1 MLCVTKTENSLPDVA
16 ELYRA
21 MKAEMTPTEWRTFEA
36 TLGMF
41 LAEGVAKQLKAVGSC
56 STSTVSRL
64 LAQLSTQKLEIARIR
79 FQSEALRK
87 EYNRLRGKKPWL
99 VIRVDLTSIEK
110 TGKALPYT
118 RTYNKVFGIH
128 LVVIHVS
135 IGKLSFP
142 MGHAI
147 YDPAGDETP
156 LQLAMKLIQRF
167 HPYLWGDMPQFLV
180 MDSGFYSAD
189 AVDLL
194 RWWGFEHVSVGGRS
208 NLRLADGRQLK
219 DAKRGECV
227 ELDGLPGMPLY
238 VSWVELPRNSKMKR
252 FYVLDTKSGTARTLT
267 NRHKRRWLIE
277 SFFKSAKYDF
287 GLKET
292 RLRSETGIKNWL
304 FLVWLSSSLALYQ
317 QFMAGMT
324 ETKRPAWRLTLAASG
339 EAIRRHLMPHVVRL
353 VLLGKLY
360 SLEVEK
366 SMCQTQEIAGAA

>member
-1 MLCVTKTENSLPDVA
+1 
-16 ELYRA
+16 
-21 MKAEMTPTEWRTFEA
+21 MKAGMTPPEWRTFEP

-41 LAEGVAKQLKAVGSC
+41 LEEGVPKHLKRVTAC
-56 STSTVSRL
+56 SSSTVSRL
-64 LAQLSTQKLEIARIR
+64 LAKLSTEQLEQARIR

-87 EYNRLRGKKPWL
+87 EYDRLRGKKPWL

-118 RTYNKVFGIH
+118 RTYNGVFGIH

-147 YDPAGDETP
+147 YDPARDETP
-156 LQLAMKLIQRF
+156 IQLALKLIKRF

-189 AVDLL
+189 AMDLL
-194 RWWGFEHVSVGGRS
+194 RWWGFEHVSIGGRS
-208 NLRLADGRQLK
+208 NLLLSDGRQLK
-219 DAKRGECV
+219 EVKRGECI

-238 VSWVELPRNSKMKR
+238 ASWVELPRDGKMKR
-252 FYVLDTKSGTARTLT
+252 FYVLDTKPGTARTLT
-267 NRHKRRWLIE
+267 RRHKRRWLIE

-292 RLRSETGIKNWL
+292 RLRTETGIKNWL
-304 FLVWLSSSLALYQ
+304 FLVWLSISLAMYQ
-317 QFMAGMT
+317 QFRAGMT
-324 ETKRPAWRLTLAASG
+324 EGKHPAWRLTLAESG
-339 EAIRRHLMPHVVRL
+339 EAMRLYLMPHIVQQA
-353 VLLGKLY
+353 LLAKLY
-360 SLEVEK
+360 HLAAVER
-366 SMCQTQEIAGAA
+366 MFQTSKIARAV